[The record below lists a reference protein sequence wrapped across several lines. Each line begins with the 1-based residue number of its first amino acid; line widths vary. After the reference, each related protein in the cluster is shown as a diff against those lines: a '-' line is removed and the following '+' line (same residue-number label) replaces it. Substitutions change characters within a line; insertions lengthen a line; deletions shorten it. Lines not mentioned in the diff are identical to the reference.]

1 MHNMDVVGYS
11 SETIK
16 QLISMKPVVRSG
28 AVYIF

>member
-1 MHNMDVVGYS
+1 MHNVDVVGYS

-16 QLISMKPVVRSG
+16 RRISMKSVVRSG